1 MKQNTGIV
9 VIISSQ
15 VVWWFLLFGLWFFFG
30 KLRMLVLHFL
40 CPMFP
45 GDKTIAVV
53 LDQNNEHPGKVLHY
67 GKIHVWNRGF
77 LNS

>member
-1 MKQNTGIV
+1 
-9 VIISSQ
+9 
-15 VVWWFLLFGLWFFFG
+15 
-30 KLRMLVLHFL
+30 MLVLHFL